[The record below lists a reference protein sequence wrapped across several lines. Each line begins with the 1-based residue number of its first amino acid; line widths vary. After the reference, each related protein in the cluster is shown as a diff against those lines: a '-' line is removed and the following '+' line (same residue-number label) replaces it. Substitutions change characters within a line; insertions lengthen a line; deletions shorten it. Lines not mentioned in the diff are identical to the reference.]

1 MKGSDGKYHIRGKT
15 YKRLIGSRAE
25 VMHGTAYKTS
35 GNLTKEQLK
44 YNKHHKIVSLAKS
57 SKGAQML
64 KRLTRKGYFTR
75 KGHFGYVKKD
85 GKTARKHRRSRGRSR
100 SRSRHQRRHYRR
112 RRKRIKGVQWEDRMR
127 STGRV
132 TTKPS
137 YRRSHRRHRRRRR

>member
-25 VMHGTAYKTS
+25 VMHGTAYKTA
-35 GNLTKEQLK
+35 GNLTKDQLK
-44 YNKHHKIVSLAKS
+44 YNKHHKIVSRAKS

-85 GKTARKHRRSRGRSR
+85 GKKQTTRKHRRR
-100 SRSRHQRRHYRR
+100 YVR

-127 STGRV
+127 GTGRF

-137 YRRSHRRHRRRRR
+137 YRRSHRRRRRRRR